1 MFNALDSSSRDL
13 LLDKCEFLRSV
24 FVCSNIAHQQP
35 TMASENSKSQLL
47 DTDVKNA
54 STVSKVTSTTRDYYD
69 SATADTFYHT
79 LWGGQNICVGIYD
92 KPDDPIALA
101 SQRTVERM
109 AAMAIPITAQTRVI
123 DMGAGYGGSARYLAR
138 TYGCHVTCVNLSP
151 VQNERNEQKC
161 QEEGLEHLIDIVEG
175 TFEDLPLPDHSFD
188 LVWSQDAFAHS
199 GDRERVIAEIDRVLV
214 SHCGKVVFTDIMEK
228 ESVDREALKA
238 VLTRVPLDYFGTVG
252 FYHKE
257 FASRGLVNKG
267 FQDWTKH
274 MTIHY
279 GRVFEELEKYEAER
293 PTNNQIDVGEQAIKV
308 FEDNMKNGLRAWV
321 EAGNAGNLVWGAFTW
336 SRMSTEDI

>member
-1 MFNALDSSSRDL
+1 
-13 LLDKCEFLRSV
+13 
-24 FVCSNIAHQQP
+24 
-35 TMASENSKSQLL
+35 MASENFKSQLL
-47 DTDVKNA
+47 DTDVKYA
-54 STVSKVTSTTRDYYD
+54 STVSKVTSITRDYYD

-123 DMGAGYGGSARYLAR
+123 DMGAGYGGSARYLAK
-138 TYGCHVTCVNLSP
+138 TCGCHVTCLNLSP
-151 VQNERNEQKC
+151 VQNERNKQKC

-175 TFEDLPLPDHSFD
+175 AFEDLPLPDHSFD

-214 SHCGKVVFTDIMEK
+214 SHGGKVVFTDITEK
-228 ESVDREALKA
+228 EGVDREGLKA
-238 VLTRVPLDYFGTVG
+238 VLKRVPLDYFGTVG

-257 FASRGLVNKG
+257 FASRGLIDEG

-274 MTIHY
+274 MTRHY
-279 GRVFEELEKYEAER
+279 GRVLEELEKYESDR
-293 PTNNQIDVGEQAIKV
+293 RTNNQINGEEQATNA

-321 EAGNAGNLVWGAFTW
+321 EAGSAGNLIWGAFNF
-336 SRMSTEDI
+336 SR